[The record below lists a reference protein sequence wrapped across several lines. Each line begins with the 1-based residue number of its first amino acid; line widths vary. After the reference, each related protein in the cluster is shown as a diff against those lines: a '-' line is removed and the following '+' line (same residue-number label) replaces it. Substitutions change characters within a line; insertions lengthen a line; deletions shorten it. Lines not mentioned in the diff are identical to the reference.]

1 MYSIWLQ
8 NSIHNV
14 KIYDLIKRYAIEE
27 KKDSFFPH
35 VTLVSK
41 INSHEKAIELLK
53 LLSNEKCNIT
63 FDKISTGDTY
73 FQKLYLESSDNSY
86 FFNSVSEIE
95 GWPSLWVPH
104 LSLSYGDELP
114 KSFDLGELNELI
126 PITISFDTLSL
137 YKTGPKV
144 SEWKEI
150 TPLYLDCFQNNKY
163 ICDT

>member
-8 NSIHNV
+8 NSIHND
-14 KIYDLIKRYAIEE
+14 KIYNLIERYAREE

-41 INSHEKAIELLK
+41 INSHENANEVLQ
-53 LLSNEKCNIT
+53 LLSNKKCNIT

-73 FQKLYLESSDNSY
+73 FQKLYLESSNNSY
-86 FFNSVSEIE
+86 FFNSVSKIE

-114 KSFDLGELNELI
+114 KSFDLGELNEPI
-126 PITISFDTLSL
+126 PITFSFDTLSL

-144 SEWKEI
+144 SEWKEV
-150 TPLYLDCFQNNKY
+150 TTLRLN
-163 ICDT
+163 

>member
-8 NSIHNV
+8 NSIHNDKV
-14 KIYDLIKRYAIEE
+14 YNLIQRYAKEE

-35 VTLVSK
+35 VTLVAK
-41 INSHEKAIELLK
+41 INSHERATEVMQ
-53 LLSNEKCNIT
+53 LLSNKKCNIT

-104 LSLSYGDELP
+104 LSLSNGDELP

-137 YKTGPKV
+137 YKTGAKV

-150 TPLYLDCFQNNKY
+150 TTLLLD
-163 ICDT
+163 

>member
-8 NSIHNV
+8 STKHNK
-14 KIYDLIKRYAIEE
+14 KIYDLITRFAKEE
-27 KKDSFFPH
+27 GKDSFFPH
-35 VTLVSK
+35 VTLVTK
-41 INSHEKAIELLK
+41 ISTYETAINTLK
-53 LLSNEKCNIT
+53 LLSNEKCIIN

-73 FQKLYLESSDNSY
+73 FQRLYLESSDNTY
-86 FFNSVSEIE
+86 FFDSVSKIE

-150 TPLYLDCFQNNKY
+150 TTLRLN
-163 ICDT
+163 

>member
-8 NSIHNV
+8 NSIHNDKV
-14 KIYDLIKRYAIEE
+14 YNLIQRYAKEE

-35 VTLVSK
+35 VTLVAK
-41 INSHEKAIELLK
+41 INSHERATEVMQ
-53 LLSNEKCNIT
+53 LLSNKKCNIT
-63 FDKISTGDTY
+63 FDQISTGDTY

-150 TPLYLDCFQNNKY
+150 TTLLLD
-163 ICDT
+163 

>member
-8 NSIHNV
+8 NSIHNDKV
-14 KIYDLIKRYAIEE
+14 YNLIQRYAKEE

-35 VTLVSK
+35 VTLVAK
-41 INSHEKAIELLK
+41 INSLERATEVMH
-53 LLSNEKCNIT
+53 LLSNKKCIIT

-86 FFNSVSEIE
+86 FFNSVSKIE

-150 TPLYLDCFQNNKY
+150 TTLYLD
-163 ICDT
+163 

>member
-8 NSIHNV
+8 NSIHNDKV
-14 KIYDLIKRYAIEE
+14 YNLIQRYAKEE

-35 VTLVSK
+35 VTLVAK
-41 INSHEKAIELLK
+41 LNSHERATEVMQ
-53 LLSNEKCNIT
+53 LLSNKKCNIT

-150 TPLYLDCFQNNKY
+150 TTLLLD
-163 ICDT
+163 

>member
-8 NSIHNV
+8 NSIHNDKV
-14 KIYDLIKRYAIEE
+14 YNLIQRYAKEE

-35 VTLVSK
+35 VTLVAK
-41 INSHEKAIELLK
+41 INSHERATEVMQ
-53 LLSNEKCNIT
+53 LLSNKKCNIT

-114 KSFDLGELNELI
+114 KSFDLGELYELI

-150 TPLYLDCFQNNKY
+150 TTLLLD
-163 ICDT
+163 

>member
-1 MYSIWLQ
+1 MFKETYSIWLQ
-8 NSIHNV
+8 NSLHNE
-14 KIYDLIKRYAIEE
+14 KIYELIKRYANEE
-27 KKDSFFPH
+27 NKDSFFPH
-35 VTLVSK
+35 VTLVSH
-41 INSHEKAIELLK
+41 IDSEEKALK
-53 LLSNEKCNIT
+53 ILNRILPKKGLVV
-63 FDKISTGDTY
+63 FDKVTIGNTY
-73 FQKLYLESSDNSY
+73 FQKLYLEASDNSY
-86 FFNSVSEIE
+86 FFKSVSKIE

-150 TPLYLDCFQNNKY
+150 TTLRLN
-163 ICDT
+163 

>member
-8 NSIHNV
+8 NSIHNDKV
-14 KIYDLIKRYAIEE
+14 YNLIQRYAKEE

-35 VTLVSK
+35 VTLVAK
-41 INSHEKAIELLK
+41 INSHERATEVMQ
-53 LLSNEKCNIT
+53 LLSNKKCNIT

-144 SEWKEI
+144 SEWKDI
-150 TPLYLDCFQNNKY
+150 TTLLLD
-163 ICDT
+163 

>member
-8 NSIHNV
+8 NSIHND
-14 KIYDLIKRYAIEE
+14 KIYNLIERYAREE
-27 KKDSFFPH
+27 KKDAFFPH

-41 INSHEKAIELLK
+41 INSHEKAMGVLQ
-53 LLSNEKCNIT
+53 LLSNKKCNIT

-86 FFNSVSEIE
+86 FFNSVSKIE

-137 YKTGPKV
+137 YKTGPNI

-150 TPLYLDCFQNNKY
+150 TTLRLN
-163 ICDT
+163 

>member
-8 NSIHNV
+8 NSIHNDKV
-14 KIYDLIKRYAIEE
+14 YNLIQRYAKEE

-35 VTLVSK
+35 VTLVAK
-41 INSHEKAIELLK
+41 INSHERATEVMQ
-53 LLSNEKCNIT
+53 LLSNKKCNIT

-95 GWPSLWVPH
+95 GCPSLWVPQ

-150 TPLYLDCFQNNKY
+150 TTLLLD
-163 ICDT
+163 

>member
-8 NSIHNV
+8 NSIHND
-14 KIYDLIKRYAIEE
+14 KICDLIERYAKEE

-35 VTLVSK
+35 VTLVAK
-41 INSHEKAIELLK
+41 INSHERATEVMQ
-53 LLSNEKCNIT
+53 LLSNKKCNIT

-150 TPLYLDCFQNNKY
+150 TTLLLD
-163 ICDT
+163 

>member
-8 NSIHNV
+8 NSIHNDKV
-14 KIYDLIKRYAIEE
+14 YNLIQRYAKEE

-35 VTLVSK
+35 VTLVAK
-41 INSHEKAIELLK
+41 INSHERATEVMQ
-53 LLSNEKCNIT
+53 LLSNKKCNIT

-73 FQKLYLESSDNSY
+73 FQKLYLESSNNSY

-114 KSFDLGELNELI
+114 KSFDLGELYELI

-150 TPLYLDCFQNNKY
+150 TTLLLD
-163 ICDT
+163 

>member
-1 MYSIWLQ
+1 MNDTLE
-8 NSIHNV
+8 
-14 KIYDLIKRYAIEE
+14 KK

-41 INSHEKAIELLK
+41 INSHENAIEVLQ
-53 LLSNEKCNIT
+53 LLSNKKCNIT

-86 FFNSVSEIE
+86 FFNSVSKIE

-104 LSLSYGDELP
+104 LSLSYGNELP

-144 SEWKEI
+144 SEWKEV
-150 TPLYLDCFQNNKY
+150 TTLRLN
-163 ICDT
+163 

>member
-8 NSIHNV
+8 NSIHNDKV
-14 KIYDLIKRYAIEE
+14 YNLIQRYAKEE

-35 VTLVSK
+35 VTLVAK
-41 INSHEKAIELLK
+41 INSLERATEVMQ
-53 LLSNEKCNIT
+53 LLSNKKCNIT

-73 FQKLYLESSDNSY
+73 FQKLYLESSNNSY

-144 SEWKEI
+144 SEWKGI
-150 TPLYLDCFQNNKY
+150 TTLRLN
-163 ICDT
+163 

>member
-8 NSIHNV
+8 NSIHNDKV
-14 KIYDLIKRYAIEE
+14 YNLIQRYAKEE

-35 VTLVSK
+35 VTLVAK
-41 INSHEKAIELLK
+41 INSHERATEVMQ
-53 LLSNEKCNIT
+53 LLSNKKCNIT
-63 FDKISTGDTY
+63 FDQISTGDTY

-137 YKTGPKV
+137 YKTGPNI

-150 TPLYLDCFQNNKY
+150 TTLRLN
-163 ICDT
+163 

>member
-8 NSIHNV
+8 NSIHNDKV
-14 KIYDLIKRYAIEE
+14 YNLIQRYAKEE

-35 VTLVSK
+35 VTIVAK
-41 INSHEKAIELLK
+41 INSHERATEVMQ
-53 LLSNEKCNIT
+53 LLSNKLCNII
-63 FDKISTGDTY
+63 FVKISTGDTY

-126 PITISFDTLSL
+126 PMTISFDTLSL

-150 TPLYLDCFQNNKY
+150 TTLLLD
-163 ICDT
+163 

>member
-1 MYSIWLQ
+1 MTKETYSIWLQ
-8 NSIHNV
+8 NSVHNK

-27 KKDSFFPH
+27 HKDSFSPH
-35 VTLVSK
+35 VTLVSN
-41 INSHEKAIELLK
+41 INSEEKALK
-53 LLSNEKCNIT
+53 VLHKLSNNKSSVV
-63 FDKISTGDTY
+63 FDKVSTGDTY
-73 FQKLYLESSDNSY
+73 FQKLYLESSDNTY
-86 FFNSVSEIE
+86 FFECVSKIE

-150 TPLYLDCFQNNKY
+150 TTQSLY
-163 ICDT
+163 

>member
-8 NSIHNV
+8 NSIHND
-14 KIYDLIKRYAIEE
+14 KIYNLIERYARDEQ
-27 KKDSFFPH
+27 KDSFFPH

-41 INSHEKAIELLK
+41 INSYEKAMGVLQ
-53 LLSNEKCNIT
+53 LLSNKKCNIT

-86 FFNSVSEIE
+86 FFNSVSKIE

-114 KSFDLGELNELI
+114 RSFDLGELNELI

-150 TPLYLDCFQNNKY
+150 TTLLMD
-163 ICDT
+163 

>member
-1 MYSIWLQ
+1 MTKETYSIWLQ
-8 NSIHNV
+8 NSVHNK

-27 KKDSFFPH
+27 HKDSFSPH
-35 VTLVSK
+35 VTLVSN
-41 INSHEKAIELLK
+41 INSEEKALK
-53 LLSNEKCNIT
+53 VLHKLSHNKSSVV
-63 FDKISTGDTY
+63 FDKVSTGDTY

-86 FFNSVSEIE
+86 FFECVSKIE

-104 LSLSYGDELP
+104 LSLCYGDELP

-126 PITISFDTLSL
+126 PITLSFDTLSL

-150 TPLYLDCFQNNKY
+150 TTQSLY
-163 ICDT
+163 

>member
-8 NSIHNV
+8 STKHN
-14 KIYDLIKRYAIEE
+14 KETYDLIKRFAKEE
-27 KKDSFFPH
+27 GKDSFFPH
-35 VTLVSK
+35 VTLVTK
-41 INSHEKAIELLK
+41 ISTYETAMNTLK
-53 LLSNEKCNIT
+53 LLSNEKCIIN

-73 FQKLYLESSDNSY
+73 FQRLYLESSDNSY
-86 FFNSVSEIE
+86 FFNSVSKIE

-126 PITISFDTLSL
+126 PITLSFDLLSL

-150 TPLYLDCFQNNKY
+150 TTLRLN
-163 ICDT
+163 

>member
-8 NSIHNV
+8 NSIHNDKV
-14 KIYDLIKRYAIEE
+14 YNLIQRYAKEE

-35 VTLVSK
+35 VTLVAT
-41 INSHEKAIELLK
+41 INSHERATEVMQ
-53 LLSNEKCNIT
+53 LLSNKKCNIT

-114 KSFDLGELNELI
+114 KSFDLGELYELI

-150 TPLYLDCFQNNKY
+150 TTLLLD
-163 ICDT
+163 